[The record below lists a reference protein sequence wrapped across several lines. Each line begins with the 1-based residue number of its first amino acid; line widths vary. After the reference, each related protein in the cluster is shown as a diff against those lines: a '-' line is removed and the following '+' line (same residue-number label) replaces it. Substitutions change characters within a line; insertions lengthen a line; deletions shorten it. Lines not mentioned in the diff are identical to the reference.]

1 MARRDP
7 RIQSPP
13 NIIAYTDRSCTA
25 NGTTDACAGIRVWFS
40 PNNPNNRAKPVSR
53 NLVQSNI
60 TAELLAIYKALIYM
74 PSQVNLH
81 IKTDSEWAIK
91 ALSENSS
98 KHVNANFANISHAN
112 IIRPTIN
119 KMRKRAGATTFEWIK
134 GHSGIEGNEHADQ
147 LAEEG
152 SSQRN

>member
-7 RIQSPP
+7 RIYSPP
-13 NIIAYTDRSCTA
+13 NTIAYTDGSCTT
-25 NGTTDACAGIRVWFS
+25 NRTTEAHAGIGVWFS
-40 PNNPNNRAKPVSR
+40 PNNPNNRAKPISR
-53 NLVQSNI
+53 NLIQSNI

-98 KHVNANFANISHAN
+98 RHVDKNFANISHAN

-119 KMRKRAGATTFEWIK
+119 KMRK
-134 GHSGIEGNEHADQ
+134 
-147 LAEEG
+147 
-152 SSQRN
+152 